1 MKVVLV
7 QDVEALGRKGDVVD
21 VADGY
26 ARNYLVPRSLAVKA
40 TRGAM
45 GDAETVRAKRA
56 IEEENARRAAE
67 EVAQMLE
74 GGHVVV
80 AARAADEG
88 KLFGSIGARD
98 VAEAIVKYTGAAVAA
113 DQVRLAGPIKE
124 IGLHTITVSPHP
136 DVSIEITLDV
146 IPA

>member
-1 MKVVLV
+1 MKVILV
-7 QDVEALGRKGDVVD
+7 QDVETLGRKGDVVD

-40 TRGAM
+40 TQGAM
-45 GDAETVRAKRA
+45 EDAETVRAKRA

-80 AARAADEG
+80 AVRAADEG

-98 VAEAIVKYTGAAVAA
+98 VAEAIVKYTGAVVEP
-113 DQVRLAGPIKE
+113 DQIRLAGPIKE
-124 IGLHTITVSPHP
+124 IGLHTITVRPHP
-136 DVSIEITLDV
+136 EVSIEITLDV

>member
-1 MKVVLV
+1 MKLILV
-7 QDVEALGRKGDVVD
+7 QDVETLGRKGDVVD

-26 ARNYLVPRSLAVKA
+26 GRNYLVPRSLAVRA

-45 GDAETVRAKRA
+45 EDAETVRAKRT
-56 IEEENARRAAE
+56 IEEENERRSAE

-98 VAEAIVKYTGAAVAA
+98 VAEAIVKYTGAAVEP
-113 DQVRLAGPIKE
+113 DHIRLAGPIKE

-136 DVSIEITLDV
+136 EVSIEITLDV